1 MGETTR
7 MAVLQRE
14 YGRRTLLRQIRLAGR
29 IPRIELA
36 RLTGMSRAT
45 VTTITAEL
53 LQSGL
58 IEEIPRPEDQD
69 TRRGRPRVDLGIRG
83 AAHALAGAKISQRQ
97 LSLVLLDFEGNQ
109 LAELETRMP
118 AARQTPADLAGI
130 FCRAVGDLAKL
141 AGMTPDA
148 ISGIGLGIAG
158 IVQAAEGFVYWSPS
172 LTERNVGLGEILT
185 RRLNRPVFVDNDANL
200 VAVAEQ
206 TFGLGQAH
214 SDFIVVTI
222 ESGVGMGLV
231 INGELYRGTRGCGA
245 EFGHT
250 KVHLDGA
257 LCRCGQRGC
266 LEAYVADYALL
277 REAMTVQGDDP
288 AAPAATRIE
297 HLLAAA
303 RGGDGAARSIVDRA
317 GRMFALGLANLVN
330 IFDPELIIL
339 AGEQMQFD
347 HLYADEV
354 IAAIRKSIVQIDKA
368 PPEVVIHKWGNLMWA
383 RGAAAYALDK
393 VSDLALAD
401 LGESGG

>member
-1 MGETTR
+1 

-14 YGRRTLLRQIRLAGR
+14 YGRRTLLRQIRLAGK

-36 RLTGMSRAT
+36 ALTGMSRAT

-58 IEEIPRPEDQD
+58 LEEVAQPESESDA
-69 TRRGRPRVDLGIRG
+69 RRGRPRVDLKIRG
-83 AAHALAGAKISQRQ
+83 AAHLLVGAKVSNLQ
-97 LSLVLLDFEGNQ
+97 LSLVLIDFEGAR
-109 LAELETRMP
+109 LATLETAMP
-118 AARQTPADLAGI
+118 AETLSPVELADMVARTVDDLAR
-130 FCRAVGDLAKL
+130 RANRTADE
-141 AGMTPDA
+141 
-148 ISGIGLGIAG
+148 ISGVGLGIAG
-158 IVQAAEGFVYWSPS
+158 IVQASEGFVYWSPS
-172 LTERNVGLGEILT
+172 LTQRNVKFGEILSQ
-185 RRLNRPVFVDNDANL
+185 RLGRPVFIDNDTNL
-200 VAVAEQ
+200 VAVAEK

-231 INGELYRGTRGCGA
+231 LGDEVYRGTRGCGT

-250 KVHLDGA
+250 KVQLDGA

-277 REAMTVQGDDP
+277 REATTLRADDPTAPPAARIEALLNAAKQGDS
-288 AAPAATRIE
+288 
-297 HLLAAA
+297 
-303 RGGDGAARSIVDRA
+303 AARSIVDRA

-330 IFDPELIIL
+330 IFDPELIIV

-354 IAAIRKSIVQIDKA
+354 ISAIRKSIVQIDKA

-393 VSDLALAD
+393 VSELALAE
-401 LGESGG
+401 LGDHAA